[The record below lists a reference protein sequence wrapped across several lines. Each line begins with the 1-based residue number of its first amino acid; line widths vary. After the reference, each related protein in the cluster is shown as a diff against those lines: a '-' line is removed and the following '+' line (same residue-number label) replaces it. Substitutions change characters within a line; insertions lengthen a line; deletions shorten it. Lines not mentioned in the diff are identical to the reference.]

1 MVCIGRILRIHCCDR
16 IILWGGQNEL
26 QVIFTRHLLVRGES
40 ARPLGR
46 RLAAKP
52 CIIRQIAYTYHIS
65 IHVVT
70 HARDSVSSAGTYVV
84 RSSREDTLRWG
95 VFIGVIVVSLIHIVV
110 LCIST
115 HQHFF
120 LWKYNLE
127 FSKSSIEININYRA
141 SN

>member
-1 MVCIGRILRIHCCDR
+1 M
-16 IILWGGQNEL
+16 WGGQNEL

-95 VFIGVIVVSLIHIVV
+95 VFMGIIVVSLIHIVV

-115 HQHFF
+115 RQHFF
-120 LWKYNLE
+120 CG
-127 FSKSSIEININYRA
+127 NITWNFQRVV
-141 SN
+141 